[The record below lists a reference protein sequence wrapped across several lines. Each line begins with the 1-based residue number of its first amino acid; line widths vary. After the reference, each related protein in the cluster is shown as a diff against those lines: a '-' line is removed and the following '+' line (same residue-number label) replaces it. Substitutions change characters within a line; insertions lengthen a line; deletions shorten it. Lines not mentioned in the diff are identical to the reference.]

1 MYALK
6 VAKKPLIIVG
16 KGAAYARAENEVTAL
31 VESTG
36 IPFLPTPMGKGVV
49 PDSHKLNISP
59 ARSMALK

>member
-1 MYALK
+1 M
-6 VAKKPLIIVG
+6 
-16 KGAAYARAENEVTAL
+16 TAL
-31 VESTG
+31 VDSTG